1 MALDRTTITGQNPR
15 TPGEPNVLAA
25 TCRVEDYVRSVAF
38 LFPAPN
44 ARRLHTAKPG
54 LVHDYFSSS
63 CHTYGGH
70 RQAFTLCCFYCYLL
84 TRSDH
89 EDPNYPASQFY
100 LGFFAGITVE
110 ADNVEIDLNRHTLA
124 QNKEFYLLQRFWNA
138 IELANRVFVD
148 NEGVSSLNFQEGDK
162 EQFQSGRVPATRG
175 ARKVHIHDGTLG
187 LSSHSGV
194 HGNNASQ
201 VYIENVKVRDWEVS
215 GIHLNGCRRC
225 TVKGCEVGP
234 TSSQVPA
241 RATFSNARFL
251 ELYTSRLE
259 STTLHLYINIG

>member
-1 MALDRTTITGQNPR
+1 M
-15 TPGEPNVLAA
+15 
-25 TCRVEDYVRSVAF
+25 
-38 LFPAPN
+38 
-44 ARRLHTAKPG
+44 
-54 LVHDYFSSS
+54 
-63 CHTYGGH
+63 
-70 RQAFTLCCFYCYLL
+70 
-84 TRSDH
+84 
-89 EDPNYPASQFY
+89 
-100 LGFFAGITVE
+100 
-110 ADNVEIDLNRHTLA
+110 
-124 QNKEFYLLQRFWNA
+124 
-138 IELANRVFVD
+138 D

-175 ARKVHIHDGTLG
+175 ARKVYIHDGTLG
-187 LSSHSGV
+187 LSSHSGI

-251 ELYTSRLE
+251 ELYTSRLKSTKDCICTSVYRFSTHTSACMHTE
-259 STTLHLYINIG
+259 SNICASICMCTYLYIHL

>member
-1 MALDRTTITGQNPR
+1 M
-15 TPGEPNVLAA
+15 
-25 TCRVEDYVRSVAF
+25 
-38 LFPAPN
+38 
-44 ARRLHTAKPG
+44 
-54 LVHDYFSSS
+54 
-63 CHTYGGH
+63 
-70 RQAFTLCCFYCYLL
+70 
-84 TRSDH
+84 
-89 EDPNYPASQFY
+89 
-100 LGFFAGITVE
+100 
-110 ADNVEIDLNRHTLA
+110 EIDLNGHTLA
-124 QNKEFYLLQRFWNA
+124 QHKEFYLLQRFWNA

-162 EQFQSGRVPATRG
+162 EQFQSGRVPAMRG

-187 LSSHSGV
+187 LSSHSGI

-201 VYIENVKVRDWEVS
+201 VYIENVIVRDWEVS

-251 ELYTSRLE
+251 ELYTSRLK
-259 STTLHLYINIG
+259 STTLLQHCTAHHCTAVP